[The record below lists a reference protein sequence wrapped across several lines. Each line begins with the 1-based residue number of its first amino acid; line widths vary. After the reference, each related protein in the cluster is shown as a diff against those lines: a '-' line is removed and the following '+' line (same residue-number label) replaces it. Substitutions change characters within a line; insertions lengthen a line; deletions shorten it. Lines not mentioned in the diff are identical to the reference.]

1 MKEFDGHLI
10 LLCKLHYEVEGVDFI
25 TAIKRIWAIRCG
37 HDIETIRRND
47 YLENI
52 ANNLHRLILEYS
64 NKDAKWLQELLH
76 NELSKD
82 YLDRWVNLN
91 TMEKI
96 IMFYRSEIL
105 NLTVKEGEKVI
116 INLPKPKKKLFKRI
130 IKGEGVYDDYK
141 DMGF

>member
-1 MKEFDGHLI
+1 MKKFDGHLI

-37 HDIETIRRND
+37 HYIETIRRND

-64 NKDAKWLQELLH
+64 DKDAKWLQELLH

-82 YLDRWVNLN
+82 YLYRWVNLN

-96 IMFYRSEIL
+96 IMFYRSEIF
-105 NLTVKEGEKVI
+105 NLTVREGEKVI